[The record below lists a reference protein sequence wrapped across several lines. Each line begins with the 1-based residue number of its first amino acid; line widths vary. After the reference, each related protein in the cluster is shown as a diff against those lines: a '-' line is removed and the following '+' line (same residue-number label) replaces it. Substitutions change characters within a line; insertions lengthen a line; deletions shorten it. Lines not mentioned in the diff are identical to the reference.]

1 MNHLV
6 VFGFDGIHVAGEVLN
21 TLRALHVA
29 HLIDREDACVVE
41 RDAQGKVLPEVE
53 PSKPRILKT
62 SLSNAA
68 EARLRTALV
77 TAA

>member
-1 MNHLV
+1 MSHLV
-6 VFGFDGIHVAGEVLN
+6 VFGFDGIHAAGEVLN

-29 HLIDREDACVVE
+29 HLIDLQDACAVE

-62 SLSNAA
+62 LLSNAA
-68 EARLRTALV
+68 EERLRNALI